1 MTTASRLSYEFV
13 LDGEKKK
20 INGSWDIMGNDVV
33 LAGWIEQVLKLLFQQ
48 KHCYRN
54 SREKR

>member
-1 MTTASRLSYEFV
+1 MTTTSRLFYEFV
-13 LDGEKKK
+13 LDGEKK
-20 INGSWDIMGNDVV
+20 INGSWDIMENDVV

-48 KHCYRN
+48 RHCYRN

>member
-20 INGSWDIMGNDVV
+20 SMDIIGNDVV